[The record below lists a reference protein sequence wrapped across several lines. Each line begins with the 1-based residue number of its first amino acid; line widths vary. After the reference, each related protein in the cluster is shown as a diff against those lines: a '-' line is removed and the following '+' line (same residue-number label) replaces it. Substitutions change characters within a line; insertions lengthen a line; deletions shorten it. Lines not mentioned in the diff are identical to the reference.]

1 LAAAAVAASDIV
13 SGRSNL
19 MRSYRLVLISS
30 ADDPALEPSLVRDAC
45 RVLPEGQRQEPLW
58 LSEGEAC
65 EIGFRIEDEREDL
78 LATLAGNI
86 GREVIGSRRI
96 DVAVIPDEYRRKK
109 LLVADMES
117 TIIEQECLD
126 ELAEDVGLRARIS
139 DITTRA
145 MRGEIDFEA
154 AVKERVGLL
163 KGLEASAL
171 DKLYTD
177 RITLAPGA
185 QALVRTMKKNG
196 AWCALVSGGFTFF
209 TERIAERLGF
219 DTHQAN
225 TLEIRDGRLTG
236 RVVEPILGRE
246 AKLAALQRL
255 AAERAVRAEETLAVG
270 DGANDL
276 DMIKA
281 AGLGVAYRAKPLVA
295 AQARAAIQY
304 GDLTALLYL
313 QGYRRDEFVD

>member
-1 LAAAAVAASDIV
+1 VAASDIV
-13 SGRSNL
+13 SGRLKL

-30 ADDPALEPSLVRDAC
+30 ADDRALDPSVLRDAC
-45 RVLPEGQRQEPLW
+45 RWLPEGYRQEPIW

-65 EIGFRIEDEREDL
+65 EIGFTADDAYDG
-78 LATLAGNI
+78 LATFARQI
-86 GREVIGSRRI
+86 RQAFEDRRI
-96 DVAVIPDEYRRKK
+96 DAAVIPGEHRRKK

-139 DITTRA
+139 DITARA

-163 KGLEASAL
+163 RGLEASAL
-171 DKLYTD
+171 DKLYSD
-177 RITLAPGA
+177 RITIASGA
-185 QALVRTMKKNG
+185 QALVRTMKEHG

-225 TLEIRDGRLTG
+225 ILEIRDGRITG
-236 RVVEPILGRE
+236 CVAEPILGRE

-255 AAERAVRAEETLAVG
+255 AAERGVRAEEALAVG

-276 DMIKA
+276 AMIKA

-295 AQARAAIQY
+295 AEARAAIHY

-313 QGYRRDEFVD
+313 QGYRRDEFVA